1 MPRLCHVVLLALV
14 LCPAE
19 AFSVAGLPD
28 EIDKTSGRISF
39 GIPFAE
45 ELRAGCPM
53 VLKFQSGPWS
63 PETPFG
69 GFWTLDIVDSTAF
82 PGDSGKTAF
91 THRGSGPIAL
101 RKSQKSDNAFYNGG
115 WTAEA
120 SGRGRIVVS
129 KKGVK
134 DFFLVYMNGRLVR
147 EATPFYEINID
158 YDGKSCLPRRIRSS
172 GGAEVA
178 AFNCDTFGL
187 RPLLVAVRGAGI
199 VSFKYGEFEFFT
211 GPEKT
216 ERNFLLKEA
225 VFGDR
230 LRMKIEYYAE
240 KMEDVAVNGTI
251 VTYSTSVCEFSNT
264 YEWDAST
271 GEVKKI
277 GADLFDVKKEF
288 FSGENPKLRS
298 ISIDKRS
305 EAPSN
310 PACAWAYD
318 YENHIETLAVP
329 SKGHEKKIHYRV
341 SSGFSPKLIRRVEET
356 VNGKKTVC
364 A

>member
-101 RKSQKSDNAFYNGG
+101 RKSQKSDNAFSNGG
-115 WTAEA
+115 WSAETF
-120 SGRGRIVVS
+120 GRNRIVIS

-134 DFFLVYMNGRLVR
+134 DFFLVYQNGRMIR
-147 EATPFYEINID
+147 EVTPLYEINID
-158 YDGKSCLPRRIRSS
+158 YDRKSGLPRRIRSS

-240 KMEDVAVNGTI
+240 KREDVAVNGAILSRIRLPFVNFQILTNGMLQLEKSKKLAPTFSMLRKNFSRGRIRSFAAFPLIKGAKRLRIPPAHGSTI
-251 VTYSTSVCEFSNT
+251 M
-264 YEWDAST
+264 
-271 GEVKKI
+271 
-277 GADLFDVKKEF
+277 
-288 FSGENPKLRS
+288 
-298 ISIDKRS
+298 
-305 EAPSN
+305 
-310 PACAWAYD
+310 
-318 YENHIETLAVP
+318 
-329 SKGHEKKIHYRV
+329 
-341 SSGFSPKLIRRVEET
+341 
-356 VNGKKTVC
+356 KTI
-364 A
+364 